1 MNKEKEEQQLSS
13 TNSNKNKTDVS
24 VHNNFSF
31 TINLGDS
38 LSLVALIAGIYVIK
52 KVATKQKEIVTLPAK

>member
-1 MNKEKEEQQLSS
+1 MGEKIMEKEKEEQPLSRTS
-13 TNSNKNKTDVS
+13 SNKNKTDVS
-24 VHNNFSF
+24 VHNNFNF

-52 KVATKQKEIVTLPAK
+52 RVVKKQK